1 MSTGVALVHM
11 PTECRSAAGD
21 EMTQDFLLG
30 RRGVVGTTIV
40 VPIGTHHIGDLEP
53 RSHGA

>member
-1 MSTGVALVHM
+1 MSTSVALVHM
-11 PTECRSAAGD
+11 SAESRRTAGD

-30 RRGVVGTTIV
+30 RRRVVGTTIV